1 MTTGS
6 RPEMSRLMEGHVI
19 TSPPRPP
26 WSPLNSRC
34 VPVRWAIVLLLP
46 AAAIGCGKSEMAAVS
61 GRVTFNQA
69 AVPGAVVRFIPS
81 GHPEAFGRTD
91 GEGVYRLTTV
101 RKGDGCFLGEARVV
115 IVPWIEGFEPRAD
128 DAVTGRKPPPVK
140 PRPDIPRR
148 YRQAASSPL
157 TVTITPDG
165 ENIHDFELAD

>member
-1 MTTGS
+1 
-6 RPEMSRLMEGHVI
+6 MEGHVI

-26 WSPLNSRC
+26 WLPLNSRC
-34 VPVRWAIVLLLP
+34 VPVRWTIVLLLP

-69 AVPGAVVRFIPS
+69 AVPDAVVRFIPS

-115 IVPWIEGFEPRAD
+115 IVPWVEGFEPRAD